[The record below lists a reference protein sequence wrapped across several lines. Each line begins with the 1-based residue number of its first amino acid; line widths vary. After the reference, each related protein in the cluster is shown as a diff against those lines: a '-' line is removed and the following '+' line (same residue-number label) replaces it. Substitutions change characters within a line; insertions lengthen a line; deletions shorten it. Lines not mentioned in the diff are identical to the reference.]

1 MFVESLQNLPNTGQ
15 LMHTVE
21 HNELTAIRPV
31 KLANELV
38 DEQYENM
45 ICEFSHIHV
54 EHSSF
59 LPQTLP
65 FNYRRCFIGERLT
78 HLHKSPRLNG
88 RLTLLVTTYLEFQ
101 NYHKFRT
108 ILTNMSIQRTKR

>member
-1 MFVESLQNLPNTGQ
+1 
-15 LMHTVE
+15 MHTVE
-21 HNELTAIRPV
+21 YNELPAIRPV

-38 DEQYENM
+38 DEQFENM

-65 FNYRRCFIGERLT
+65 FNYPRCFIQERLT
-78 HLHKSPRLNG
+78 HLHKAPRLNG
-88 RLTLLVTTYLEFQ
+88 RLVISVKGFV
-101 NYHKFRT
+101 HFT
-108 ILTNMSIQRTKR
+108 IIIIHF